1 MGYHTIKEG
10 EQALVFSNEGQGTLV
25 VGPRRVSSLH
35 YTGAQLAMCVL

>member
-25 VGPRRVSSLH
+25 VGPRRVKMRCSLH
-35 YTGAQLAMCVL
+35 YT